1 MADLMHT
8 KDIVFKVK
16 NIFKQIKK
24 QTIINNVLFLV
35 RRNSIKVFAGENGAG
50 KSTLMRICTGN
61 DLDFEGSLYFNNKNM
76 NDIKEAKSFLF
87 FCNRFNISSKS
98 KCIWICAKLFPTQF
112 INEKFREYKLEHLI
126 KNNPNTFSSG
136 EKKKLVLLFSEL
148 AKPELLFLDKPDSN
162 LEPISRI
169 KD

>member
-61 DLDFEGSLYFNNKNM
+61 DLDFEGSLYFNNKNL
-76 NDIKEAKSFLF
+76 I
-87 FCNRFNISSKS
+87 
-98 KCIWICAKLFPTQF
+98 FPQNLNAF
-112 INEKFREYKLEHLI
+112 EYVQNYFQHNL
-126 KNNPNTFSSG
+126 
-136 EKKKLVLLFSEL
+136 LVR
-148 AKPELLFLDKPDSN
+148 N
-162 LEPISRI
+162 LENIN
-169 KD
+169 

>member
-87 FCNRFNISSKS
+87 FATDLIFSQNLNAF
-98 KCIWICAKLFPTQF
+98 
-112 INEKFREYKLEHLI
+112 EYVQNYFQH
-126 KNNPNTFSSG
+126 N
-136 EKKKLVLLFSEL
+136 LLMR
-148 AKPELLFLDKPDSN
+148 N
-162 LEPISRI
+162 LENINQNI
-169 KD
+169 

>member
-50 KSTLMRICTGN
+50 
-61 DLDFEGSLYFNNKNM
+61 
-76 NDIKEAKSFLF
+76 
-87 FCNRFNISSKS
+87 
-98 KCIWICAKLFPTQF
+98 
-112 INEKFREYKLEHLI
+112 
-126 KNNPNTFSSG
+126 NPH
-136 EKKKLVLLFSEL
+136 
-148 AKPELLFLDKPDSN
+148 
-162 LEPISRI
+162 
-169 KD
+169 

>member
-35 RRNSIKVFAGENGAG
+35 RRNSINVFAGENGAG

-61 DLDFEGSLYFNNKNM
+61 DLDFEGSLYFNGKNM

-87 FCNRFNISSKS
+87 FATDLI
-98 KCIWICAKLFPTQF
+98 FPQNLNAF
-112 INEKFREYKLEHLI
+112 EYVQNYFQH
-126 KNNPNTFSSG
+126 N
-136 EKKKLVLLFSEL
+136 LLMR
-148 AKPELLFLDKPDSN
+148 N
-162 LEPISRI
+162 LENIN
-169 KD
+169 

>member
-87 FCNRFNISSKS
+87 VATDLI
-98 KCIWICAKLFPTQF
+98 FPQNLNAF
-112 INEKFREYKLEHLI
+112 EYVQNYFQH
-126 KNNPNTFSSG
+126 N
-136 EKKKLVLLFSEL
+136 LLMR
-148 AKPELLFLDKPDSN
+148 N
-162 LEPISRI
+162 LENIN
-169 KD
+169 

>member
-76 NDIKEAKSFLF
+76 NSNSRSCVNMLAAVCIF
-87 FCNRFNISSKS
+87 FFS
-98 KCIWICAKLFPTQF
+98 
-112 INEKFREYKLEHLI
+112 LI
-126 KNNPNTFSSG
+126 
-136 EKKKLVLLFSEL
+136 
-148 AKPELLFLDKPDSN
+148 
-162 LEPISRI
+162 
-169 KD
+169 

>member
-8 KDIVFKVK
+8 KDIVFEVK

-50 KSTLMRICTGN
+50 
-61 DLDFEGSLYFNNKNM
+61 SLYFNNKNM

-87 FCNRFNISSKS
+87 FATDLI
-98 KCIWICAKLFPTQF
+98 FPQNLNAF
-112 INEKFREYKLEHLI
+112 EYVQNYFQH
-126 KNNPNTFSSG
+126 N
-136 EKKKLVLLFSEL
+136 LLMR
-148 AKPELLFLDKPDSN
+148 N
-162 LEPISRI
+162 LENIN
-169 KD
+169 

>member
-8 KDIVFKVK
+8 KDIVFEVK

-61 DLDFEGSLYFNNKNM
+61 DLDFEGSYKNM

-87 FCNRFNISSKS
+87 FATDLI
-98 KCIWICAKLFPTQF
+98 FPQNLNAF
-112 INEKFREYKLEHLI
+112 EYVQNYFQH
-126 KNNPNTFSSG
+126 N
-136 EKKKLVLLFSEL
+136 LLMR
-148 AKPELLFLDKPDSN
+148 N
-162 LEPISRI
+162 LENIN
-169 KD
+169 

>member
-87 FCNRFNISSKS
+87 FATDLI
-98 KCIWICAKLFPTQF
+98 FPQNLNAF
-112 INEKFREYKLEHLI
+112 EYVQNYFQH
-126 KNNPNTFSSG
+126 N
-136 EKKKLVLLFSEL
+136 LLMR
-148 AKPELLFLDKPDSN
+148 N
-162 LEPISRI
+162 LENINQNI
-169 KD
+169 